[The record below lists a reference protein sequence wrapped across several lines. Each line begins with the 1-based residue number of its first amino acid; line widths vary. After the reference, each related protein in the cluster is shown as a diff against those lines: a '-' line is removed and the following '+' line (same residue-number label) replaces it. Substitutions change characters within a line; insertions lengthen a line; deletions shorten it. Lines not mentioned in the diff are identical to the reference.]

1 MPERKFSP
9 RQIVVL
15 KAVRDGKVWEHYPI
29 GNDPIYS
36 DMDRGPDSP
45 RPRYSKVTDAIQVLY
60 SYSLVRLSNQRAHF
74 KDARKWE
81 ITDDGIRLLEEEA
94 KWVPRKRG
102 RPRKTAVASKT

>member
-45 RPRYSKVTDAIQVLY
+45 RPRYSKVTDAIELLRR
-60 SYSLVRLSNQRAHF
+60 YSLVKLSNQRAHF

-81 ITDDGIRLLEEEA
+81 ITDDGISLLEKEA
-94 KWVPRKRG
+94 NAVPRKRG
-102 RPRKTAVASKT
+102 RPKKAIVANRT